1 MLGLTPE
8 GQRIVEDIAGRHGF
22 SADAATGLLCA
33 LAAGNG
39 TQAQFNHPEFG
50 GMGQWSQGG
59 MIMIGDMF
67 NNGLKARVDALCR
80 DLADLLRGQEVF
92 ARAPEPANSWQAQN
106 YNISGAAVSLFAQGF
121 GAPSRNWWP
130 AGLRSP
136 TSTGSQNDM
145 HYAYFPS
152 SNRLAIKQGDKIS
165 VYDSGDHH
173 ISGVSQQQGGD
184 QSLTFNSQYG
194 VVRLGD
200 LKLVST
206 EDRDAPAQS
215 PAVAAPEAAAPVAS
229 VVVAVAPEAPRAA
242 QPAPSPV
249 APQPQGAAS
258 GAQTAT
264 DIFSTIEKLAELRQ
278 KNILSEEEFAA
289 KKAELLGRL

>member
-1 MLGLTPE
+1 MQGLTPE
-8 GQRIVEDIAGRHGF
+8 GQRIVEDIARRHGF

-80 DLADLLRGQEVF
+80 ELADLLRGQEVF

-152 SNRLAIKQGDKIS
+152 LNRLAIKQGDKIS

-184 QSLTFNSQYG
+184 QSLTFTSQYG
-194 VVRLGD
+194 LVRLGD

-206 EDRDAPAQS
+206 EDGEAPSRSRGAGS
-215 PAVAAPEAAAPVAS
+215 RSAVAS

-242 QPAPSPV
+242 QPDPAPV
-249 APQPQGAAS
+249 APRQPQGATG

-264 DIFSTIEKLAELRQ
+264 DIFSTIERLAELRL
-278 KNILSEEEFAA
+278 KDILSEEEFAA
-289 KKAELLGRL
+289 KKAELLARL

>member
-1 MLGLTPE
+1 MQGLTPE
-8 GQRIVEDIAGRHGF
+8 GQRIVEDIARRHGF
-22 SADAATGLLCA
+22 SAEATAGMLGA

-80 DLADLLRGQEVF
+80 DLANLLRDQQVF
-92 ARAPEPANSWQAQN
+92 APAPEAATSWQSQN

-121 GAPSRNWWP
+121 GPPSRNWWP

-152 SNRLAIKQGDKIS
+152 SRRLAIKQGGKVS

-173 ISGVSQQQGGD
+173 ITGVSQQQGGD
-184 QSLTFNSQYG
+184 QSLTFTSQLG

-200 LKLVST
+200 LTLVST
-206 EDRDAPAQS
+206 EDADAPRQAAAPAPASPQAASPEPAAPQASPPPRPAAPAQS
-215 PAVAAPEAAAPVAS
+215 AG
-229 VVVAVAPEAPRAA
+229 
-242 QPAPSPV
+242 
-249 APQPQGAAS
+249 GAIQA
-258 GAQTAT
+258 AT
-264 DIFSTIEKLAELRQ
+264 DIFATIERLAELRL
-278 KNILSEEEFAA
+278 KNILSEEEFVA
-289 KKAELLGRL
+289 KKAELLARL

>member
-1 MLGLTPE
+1 MQGLTPE
-8 GQRIVEDIAGRHGF
+8 GQRIVEDIARRHGF

-92 ARAPEPANSWQAQN
+92 ARVPEPANSWQAQN
-106 YNISGAAVSLFAQGF
+106 YNVSGAAVSLFAQGF
-121 GAPSRNWWP
+121 GAPRRNWWP
-130 AGLRSP
+130 ADLRSP

-152 SNRLAIKQGDKIS
+152 LNRLAIKQGDKIS

-184 QSLTFNSQYG
+184 QSLTFTSQYG
-194 VVRLGD
+194 LVRLGD

-206 EDRDAPAQS
+206 EDGDTQS
-215 PAVAAPEAAAPVAS
+215 PATAAPEAAAPVAS

-242 QPAPSPV
+242 QSAPSPV
-249 APQPQGAAS
+249 AAQPQGAAG

-264 DIFSTIEKLAELRQ
+264 DIFSTIERLAELRL

-289 KKAELLGRL
+289 KKAELLARL

>member
-1 MLGLTPE
+1 MQGLTPE
-8 GQRIVEDIAGRHGF
+8 GERIVEDIARRHGF
-22 SADAATGLLCA
+22 SADAATGLLRA

-39 TQAQFNHPEFG
+39 TQAQFNHPELG

-67 NNGLKARVDALCR
+67 NNGLKARVDSLCR

-92 ARAPEPANSWQAQN
+92 ARAPQPANSWQAQN
-106 YNISGAAVSLFAQGF
+106 YNISGASVSLFAQGF

-130 AGLRSP
+130 VGLRSP

-152 SNRLAIKQGDKIS
+152 SNRLAIKQGGTIS

-184 QSLTFNSQYG
+184 QSLTFTSQYG

-206 EDRDAPAQS
+206 EDGDAP
-215 PAVAAPEAAAPVAS
+215 PEAAAPEVAAPIAS
-229 VVVAVAPEAPRAA
+229 VVVAAAPEAPPAA
-242 QPAPSPV
+242 RPESPRV
-249 APQPQGAAS
+249 APQPLSAAN
-258 GAQTAT
+258 GAQTPA
-264 DIFSTIEKLAELRQ
+264 DIFSTLERLAELRQ
-278 KNILSEEEFAA
+278 KNILSEDEFAA
-289 KKAELLGRL
+289 KKAELLARL

>member
-1 MLGLTPE
+1 MQGLTPE
-8 GQRIVEDIAGRHGF
+8 GQKIVEEIARRHGF
-22 SADAATGLLCA
+22 SADAAASLLVA

-67 NNGLKARVDALCR
+67 NNGLKARVDSLCR
-80 DLADLLRGQEVF
+80 DLAELLRGQEVF
-92 ARAPEPANSWQAQN
+92 ARESPQSASSWQAQN

-130 AGLRSP
+130 QELRSP

-152 SNRLAIKQGDKIS
+152 ARRLAIKQGGKVS

-173 ISGVSQQQGGD
+173 IYGVSQQQGGD
-184 QSLTFNSQYG
+184 QSLTFNSQNG

-206 EDRDAPAQS
+206 EDGDAP
-215 PAVAAPEAAAPVAS
+215 APEAAPAASAAAPA
-229 VVVAVAPEAPRAA
+229 APPSEARDAA
-242 QPAPSPV
+242 PAAPPV
-249 APQPQGAAS
+249 APAAAPQQSGATG

-264 DIFSTIEKLAELRQ
+264 DIFSTIERLAELRL
-278 KNILSEEEFAA
+278 KNILSEEEFVA